1 MAGDDGAQGATASSE
16 PVNGAAVPAAPAQPV
31 AGLAE
36 AAAGQA
42 QPAADKAGTLPGLG
56 LKPAVLALYAGWTM
70 AVLYGTI
77 NGTAANRLSELPTVN
92 ELAPDQRREL
102 EKTRLRHLLTR
113 LLPDFE
119 AGLATLQSVP
129 VGDDVDASQ
138 PQPRESP
145 HQTRKNA
152 LVSLNF
158 QILTA
163 LTNTQ
168 PDIQLA
174 YELGR
179 SLRDTANP
187 PNGTPS
193 GLATQLSHGRIGK
206 LQEWL
211 ATLAPEFPPLT
222 AAVVAGSLGRW
233 SDLAAVT
240 VAGDKPDGARVRR
253 FGRPRLPRS
262 DKRET
267 IAEHMVS
274 YLLPQ
279 GDVWLMLLIGELET
293 SGLLT
298 PEGYVTAGEAAL
310 RRSGKII
317 RGILR
322 HYWFAVLC
330 VVAALGFTLSL
341 AAIYLHGGSKV
352 WTSIAAIASAL
363 GVSGQTI
370 ASKSAR
376 LTAEAAK
383 PVLAM
388 ADEDAMAWAI
398 TTLPQGDL
406 TLSGAR
412 QLRRAGVAPPAD
424 LSRF

>member
-1 MAGDDGAQGATASSE
+1 MLTD
-16 PVNGAAVPAAPAQPV
+16 
-31 AGLAE
+31 L
-36 AAAGQA
+36 
-42 QPAADKAGTLPGLG
+42 
-56 LKPAVLALYAGWTM
+56 
-70 AVLYGTI
+70 
-77 NGTAANRLSELPTVN
+77 LS
-92 ELAPDQRREL
+92 DSF
-102 EKTRLRHLLTR
+102 
-113 LLPDFE
+113 D
-119 AGLATLQSVP
+119 GLATLARMP
-129 VGDDVDASQ
+129 VGDYLPAAGVGE
-138 PQPRESP
+138 P
-145 HQTRKNA
+145 QTRQA
-152 LVSLNF
+152 TLEMLNF

-163 LTNTQ
+163 LTDMQ
-168 PDIQLA
+168 PALQLA
-174 YELGR
+174 YQLGR

-187 PNGTPS
+187 PLKLEAAADAKTQVATGGAKAAEAAS
-193 GLATQLSHGRIGK
+193 GPPEDVTIKILAEQLDHGRIAK

-211 ATLAPEFPPLT
+211 ATLSPEFPKLT

-240 VAGDKPDGARVRR
+240 VGANTTTRQART
-253 FGRPRLPRS
+253 GRLGQPKLPEQH
-262 DKRET
+262 KQT
-267 IAEHMVS
+267 QIAKSMRM

-279 GDVWLMLLIGELET
+279 GDVWLMLLTGELAT

-322 HYWFAVLC
+322 HYWFGVLC
-330 VVAALGFTLSL
+330 VVAALGFTLFL
-341 AAIYLHGGSKV
+341 AATYLHGGSKV
-352 WTSIAAIASAL
+352 WTSIAAIVSAL

-376 LTAEAAK
+376 LTAEAAQ

-398 TTLPQGDL
+398 TTLPPLDL
-406 TLSGAR
+406 TFTGVR
-412 QLRRAGVAPPAD
+412 HLRRAGVAPTAS